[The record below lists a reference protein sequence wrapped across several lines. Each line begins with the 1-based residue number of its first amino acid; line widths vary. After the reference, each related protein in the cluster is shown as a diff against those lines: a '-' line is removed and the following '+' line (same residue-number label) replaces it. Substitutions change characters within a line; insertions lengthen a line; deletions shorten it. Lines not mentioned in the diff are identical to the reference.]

1 MALRLSFSLSGTDPS
16 ASITTGLTFVLTRH
30 FFRTSLARSCYFSI
44 FLFIFIV
51 IVIVIVVVVIVV
63 IFVLLYQVSLP
74 AVVVIQ
80 VSESRNGG
88 RCLKM

>member
-51 IVIVIVVVVIVV
+51 IVIVIVIVVVL
-63 IFVLLYQVSLP
+63 IFVLLFQVSPP

>member
-1 MALRLSFSLSGTDPS
+1 MSSHAIFFQLLSLGPGT
-16 ASITTGLTFVLTRH
+16 
-30 FFRTSLARSCYFSI
+30 
-44 FLFIFIV
+44 FLIFIYFLV

-63 IFVLLYQVSLP
+63 IFVLLFQVSPP
-74 AVVVIQ
+74 AVVVTQ